1 MEKFKELQSI
11 WNQQAIIQP
20 KLNTEEIKTKSF
32 QKIKAQKV
40 KHFWTIGIL
49 STLIF
54 VLILFYKL
62 IYNDEITSKIKG
74 LELMIFVI
82 VIRII
87 LEIVSAMLFQKI
99 DFTTSFK
106 NHTDQLVTYFKF
118 RKTIHFIFTPIIYLL
133 YIVGFYLLL
142 PLFKTNLSHGFYT
155 YVIVSGIVFL
165 TLFSLQLF
173 KIIRKDLND
182 LKFLQNAD
190 KE

>member
-11 WNQQAIIQP
+11 WNQQAVIQP
-20 KLNTEEIKTKSF
+20 KLDTEEIKTKSF
-32 QKIKAQKV
+32 QKIKAQKL

-62 IYNDEITSKIKG
+62 IYNNEITSKVKG
-74 LELMIFVI
+74 LELMILVI

-87 LEIVSAMLFQKI
+87 LEIVSAILFQKI

-142 PLFKTNLSHGFYT
+142 PLFKTNLSEGFYL
-155 YVIVSGIVFL
+155 YVLISGVVFL
-165 TLFSLQLF
+165 TLFSMQLF

-182 LKFLQNAD
+182 LKYLTNAD

>member
-1 MEKFKELQSI
+1 MEKFKELQSS
-11 WNQQAIIQP
+11 WNQQAVIEP
-20 KLNTEEIKTKSF
+20 KLDTEEIKTKSF

-54 VLILFYKL
+54 ILIFFYKL

-106 NHTDQLVTYFKF
+106 NHTVQLVTYFKF

-142 PLFKTNLSHGFYT
+142 PLFKTNLSHGFYL
-155 YVIVSGIVFL
+155 YVIVSGIAFL
-165 TLFSLQLF
+165 TLFNLQLF

-190 KE
+190 KD

>member
-1 MEKFKELQSI
+1 MEKFKELQSS
-11 WNQQAIIQP
+11 WNQQAVIEP
-20 KLNTEEIKTKSF
+20 KLDTEEIKTKSF

-54 VLILFYKL
+54 ILIFFYKL

-142 PLFKTNLSHGFYT
+142 PLFKTNLSHGFYL
-155 YVIVSGIVFL
+155 YVIVSGIAFL
-165 TLFSLQLF
+165 TLFNLQLF

-190 KE
+190 KD

>member
-1 MEKFKELQSI
+1 MEKFKELQSR
-11 WNQQAIIQP
+11 WNQQAVIEP
-20 KLNTEEIKTKSF
+20 KLDTEEIKTKSF

-54 VLILFYKL
+54 ILIFFYKL

-106 NHTDQLVTYFKF
+106 NHTVQLVTYFKF

-142 PLFKTNLSHGFYT
+142 PLFKTNLSHGFYL
-155 YVIVSGIVFL
+155 YVIVSGIAFL
-165 TLFSLQLF
+165 TLFNLQLF

-190 KE
+190 KD

>member
-1 MEKFKELQSI
+1 MEKFKELQSS
-11 WNQQAIIQP
+11 WNQQAVIEP
-20 KLNTEEIKTKSF
+20 KLDTEEIKTKSF

-74 LELMIFVI
+74 VELMIFVI

-142 PLFKTNLSHGFYT
+142 PLFKTNLSHGFYI